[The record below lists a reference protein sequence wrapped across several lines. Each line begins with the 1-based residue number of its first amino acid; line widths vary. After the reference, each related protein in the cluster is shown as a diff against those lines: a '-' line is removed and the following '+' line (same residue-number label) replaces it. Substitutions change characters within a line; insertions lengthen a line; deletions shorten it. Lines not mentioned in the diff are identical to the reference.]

1 MNWKRWMIA
10 GLLIIVVGS
19 GCGYGAERRTDQ
31 KTEEIKE
38 PESEENRKEDSLR
51 LAERLKDLYEQ
62 EKDTETIQETII
74 RAIGEQGY
82 AAVDTDNQINMVN
95 YSQMETFCQ
104 QAEEGKKA
112 KATLFCVTKEGGWIR
127 YDLEAEQGGLKAAV
141 SSLQWGKSRKSI
153 ITTSLKQTPGN
164 ILRKAISFWKRPD
177 LQGTTG
183 RPDKKLFE

>member
-141 SSLQWGKSRKSI
+141 SSLQWGEKPKI
-153 ITTSLKQTPGN
+153 N
-164 ILRKAISFWKRPD
+164 YYNE
-177 LQGTTG
+177 
-183 RPDKKLFE
+183 FETNSWEYTQKG